1 VQSSHCDVPDNS
13 LSRWQRVQK
22 LSQLFWRRWQ
32 AEYLQELQKR
42 TKWINSKNQVKK
54 GDLVIMKEDNI
65 PPFQWRLGRIVEI
78 HPGQDGEVQVVTIRT
93 SNGVFKR
100 LVRKLCLLPQEADS

>member
-1 VQSSHCDVPDNS
+1 M
-13 LSRWQRVQK
+13 
-22 LSQLFWRRWQ
+22 
-32 AEYLQELQKR
+32 
-42 TKWINSKNQVKK
+42 KK

-78 HPGQDGEVQVVTIRT
+78 HPGQDGEVRVVTIRT

-100 LVRKLCLLPQEADS
+100 SVRKLCSLPQEADS